1 MEIEPRPSA
10 GKAAPPPGLGPGG
23 CRKALLA
30 GCPAPTPRGQH
41 ALAPSREAPSA
52 PSSPSVCSVVRYGAH
67 GVPARASCAP
77 GGRGG
82 RVRGYV
88 ARTLTSGQSSRVP
101 PARGCVPLCSLG
113 QAKFWARTPL
123 PGPGAQ
129 TEPEPPGLLRRCG
142 AQGTREWGGR
152 GPPRPQH
159 PKGEEV
165 DLGRHLRRTSG
176 RPPPD
181 GPGRA
186 GPSGGG
192 GGEGGGPAAG
202 PGRGGRGQ
210 HLRSRG
216 ESCGSPLGRPTAAGP
231 PRSATSRGAPRRPTF
246 LRLRRRP

>member
-30 GCPAPTPRGQH
+30 GCPAPTLRGQH

-52 PSSPSVCSVVRYGAH
+52 PSSPSVCSVVRYGAPH
-67 GVPARASCAP
+67 GIPARASCAP
-77 GGRGG
+77 GGGG
-82 RVRGYV
+82 AGPWICSTYAHLGAEFPRASSARLRAPLFSRAGKILGASPPSQALGPRATGAV
-88 ARTLTSGQSSRVP
+88 ADS
-101 PARGCVPLCSLG
+101 
-113 QAKFWARTPL
+113 
-123 PGPGAQ
+123 
-129 TEPEPPGLLRRCG
+129 ERCG

-152 GPPRPQH
+152 EPPRPQH